1 MGASLMH
8 RREYYNAMSSHFRW
22 HPSQKRSPAQ
32 KEQFSRM
39 SAQKQSTKENLP
51 AATISF
57 ALPSPSPLSPSP
69 QADSFSANNDTPNQ
83 TTINSLTN
91 RIEDLC
97 SLLHNTVHCEKCA
110 KQSNKTLWR
119 RAQEVGETS
128 THLASCAEAS
138 HGRIKF
144 LEEKNAKITQKNHN
158 LLMWLSCTGHTSAQ
172 ILHSVQN
179 AVSMSANNQET
190 TTQPVLMLKNKG
202 DISDEARDMVRG
214 LVAGNNV
221 PVSQVSGVIKTV
233 TAALGA
239 EVKGEISTRS
249 VARIMLE
256 GDLAANIQLV
266 DEAQQ
271 VQGKLTI
278 MIKIV
283 KC

>member
-1 MGASLMH
+1 MSASLTR
-8 RREYYNAMSSHFRW
+8 RREYYNAMSSRFRW
-22 HPSQKRSPAQ
+22 HPSRKRSPAQ

-57 ALPSPSPLSPSP
+57 ESPSPSPSSPSP
-69 QADSFSANNDTPNQ
+69 QADSFSANNDTPNR

-91 RIEDLC
+91 RIEDLS
-97 SLLHNTVHCEKCA
+97 SLLHNTVRREKRA
-110 KQSNKTLWR
+110 KQSNKTLRR

-144 LEEKNAKITQKNHN
+144 LEEKNAEITRKNRN
-158 LLMWLSCTGHTSAQ
+158 LLMWLSRTGCTSAQ
-172 ILHSVQN
+172 IPRGVQN

-190 TTQPVLMLKNKG
+190 TMQPVLMLKNKG
-202 DISDEARDMVRG
+202 AISDEARDMVRG

-271 VQGKLTI
+271 VHGKLTI